1 MNTRILTFLAVAG
14 TLALGMVSC
23 SDKETEVT
31 TYENTYEQTLVQ
43 DDSASVQISHS
54 IQYYKSL
61 KGSKALRRKI
71 NDAIVRS
78 CFGEEYAGLSVEE
91 ASDAVSDTLI
101 ANYQKDAG
109 ESYDEYLTY
118 SKDNGNDYDW
128 TPATFCN
135 WYYRTAG
142 GFGEGFMNLQT
153 YQVLSE
159 SYTGGAHG
167 MYYSIPYIIN
177 MTTGEIVTENDL
189 FLPGYVAPVTGLI
202 KAQIEREQGSDSFEG
217 MFQEGMVPNGKCGV
231 SGEGITWFYQ
241 PYEVASYAE
250 GIIKVTICWD
260 DLKPYL
266 NNEYIKL

>member
-1 MNTRILTFLAVAG
+1 MNNRILTLGAAVAM
-14 TLALGMVSC
+14 LAAGLCSC

-43 DDSASVQISHS
+43 DDSAAVQISHS

-61 KGSKALRRKI
+61 KGRKALRMRI

-109 ESYDEYLTY
+109 ESYDEYLAY
-118 SKDNGNDYDW
+118 SKDNENDYSW

-135 WYYRTAG
+135 WYYRTVG
-142 GFGEGFMNLQT
+142 GFGDSYMDLQT

-167 MYYSIPYIIN
+167 MYYSIPYIIDIK
-177 MTTGEIVTENDL
+177 TGDIVTENDL
-189 FLPGYVAPVTGLI
+189 FLPGYIAPVTGLI
-202 KAQIEREQGSDSFEG
+202 KAQLEREQGSDAFEG
-217 MFQEGMVPNGKCGV
+217 MFQDGMVPNGKCGV
-231 SGEGITWFYQ
+231 SSEGITWYYQ

-250 GIIKVTICWD
+250 GIIKVTISWA

-266 NNEYIKL
+266 NTEYIKL

>member
-1 MNTRILTFLAVAG
+1 MNNRILTFGVVVG
-14 TLALGMVSC
+14 TLALVIVSC
-23 SDKETEVT
+23 TENRSEFV
-31 TYENTYEQTLVQ
+31 TYENNYEQTLVQ
-43 DDSASVQISHS
+43 DDSASVKISHS
-54 IQYYKSL
+54 IEYLKTYERGKSL
-61 KGSKALRRKI
+61 RKKI
-71 NDAIVRS
+71 NNAIVVS

-109 ESYDEYLTY
+109 ESYDEYLAY
-118 SKDNGNDYDW
+118 SKDNENDYSW

-135 WYYRTAG
+135 WYYRTTG
-142 GFGEGFMNLQT
+142 GFGEGFMDLQT

-177 MTTGEIVTENDL
+177 MKTGEIVTENDL
-189 FLPGYVAPVTGLI
+189 FKSGYVAPVTELI
-202 KAQIEREQGSDSFEG
+202 KTQIRQEQGSLAYEG
-217 MFQEGMVPNGKCGV
+217 MFQDGMVPNGKCGV
-231 SGEGITWFYQ
+231 SGNGVIWYYQ

-250 GIIKVTICWD
+250 GIIKVSISWN

-266 NNEYIKL
+266 NPEYIKL

>member
-1 MNTRILTFLAVAG
+1 MNNRILTFWAVAG

-23 SDKETEVT
+23 SEKETEVT

-43 DDSASVQISHS
+43 DDSASVKISHS
-54 IQYYKSL
+54 IEYYKSYE
-61 KGSKALRRKI
+61 GGKALRRKI
-71 NDAIVRS
+71 NDAIVTS

-101 ANYQKDAG
+101 AGYQKDAG
-109 ESYDEYLTY
+109 ESYDEYLAY
-118 SKDNGNDYDW
+118 SKEDDYSW

-135 WYYRTAG
+135 WYYNTVG
-142 GFGEGFMNLQT
+142 KFGEGFMDLLT
-153 YQVLSE
+153 YLVFSE

-177 MTTGEIVTENDL
+177 TKTGEIVTENDL
-189 FLPGYVAPVTGLI
+189 FKPGYVAPVTELI
-202 KAQIEREQGSDSFEG
+202 KTQIQQEQGSLTFEG
-217 MFQEGMVPNGKCGV
+217 MFQDGMVPNGKCGV
-231 SGEGITWFYQ
+231 SGEGITWYYQ

-250 GIIKVTICWD
+250 GIIKVTISWA

-266 NNEYIKL
+266 NTEYIKL